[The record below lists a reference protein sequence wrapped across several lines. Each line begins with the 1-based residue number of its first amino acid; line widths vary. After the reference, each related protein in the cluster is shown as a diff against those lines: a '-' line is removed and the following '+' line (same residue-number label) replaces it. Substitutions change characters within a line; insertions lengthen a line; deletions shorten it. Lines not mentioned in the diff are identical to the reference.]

1 MKLSEHVEYI
11 RKLIDQSF
19 RNRLGRMG
27 ISNTQL
33 PITNHQQPITLI
45 YSVFKAET
53 GTVADAYEKLVE
65 ELTFTLF
72 NRLAALKVMEAH
84 TLHPEM
90 VTRRESH
97 GGRSFAHL
105 AWLEQNP
112 NARNEEAEG
121 LLPFLE
127 YQLQKLS
134 SDIPL
139 FSPQHPYHLLP
150 TALELLQIINSFNSV
165 EDDEDVKKTIHQPI
179 THHQSLITNNP
190 SPITNNQSPITNN
203 NQSPI
208 TIWQSDDVLG
218 WLYESYNNY
227 KKAAHKASGDKTEYN
242 KVSIQSQV
250 YTPRWV
256 VQFLVDNSLGKLY
269 LEMYPDSEIRHKYKI
284 ANAAVS
290 NSSLAVGSPQSPIT
304 NTSITNHQSPITKK
318 PLHEIRMIDPST
330 GSGNFLLYGFDLYYD
345 LYIDQIEN
353 YGADY
358 NEADI
363 PKLIIEN
370 NLYGVDLDDR
380 AIQLAQLG
388 LYIKAKRKKRTSK
401 VNHFN
406 IVSSDF
412 FLPAY
417 EEVKEM
423 FEDGNVGDRERNII
437 ADLWEDLQNAH
448 KFGSLIRLEEK
459 MNHKW
464 FGTKQ
469 KKDPNQIV
477 LFEEQNVDEY
487 ESFRTNFFTN
497 LQKAV
502 VQNTAKQG
510 QTFLNT
516 KTQDAITFLQLLTQ
530 KYDVAVANPPYTD
543 SADFGSEL
551 KKFVEANYKQP
562 YKFNTNLYAAFIK
575 RCYEL
580 TTENGFIAMI
590 HPFSFMFIKSYE
602 DVRKLIIEK
611 THIEIL
617 IDYGLDR
624 VNVFDGGY
632 ASAPT
637 IYILSKITTNI
648 ASVFFRLIDGIQE
661 KDKKGKFEDSFLN
674 YFNGMTDDL
683 CFKIHQ
689 NDLKLIDG
697 FPFIYWISDAF
708 RNQFK
713 NKKLRD
719 VGDIVSGLKTGNN
732 EKCLR
737 FWWEVDF
744 KLNSD
749 SWALYHKGGNFNK
762 WYGNKWL
769 CINHSNDFALIREQ
783 NSFNIPNSKFIFA
796 KGITYNGLGGKG
808 VCARLMDDTDLFDMG
823 SSSIFLDDV
832 YYSLGFINS
841 KLINYILNA
850 FNPTVNT
857 QPNDI
862 ERVPYAKPSILQKGT
877 VEKLSQSNVEIKKH
891 LCLYHI
897 IENNFEQSPLSTFQG
912 ASIKDRVLAYLN
924 FENAQHTQVL
934 VNEAIIN
941 ELIFE
946 VYELSD
952 ADREQ
957 VEAKMGLSIGSLP
970 VCKEAISDWLL
981 VISNWENE
989 PIANHQLLMTN
1000 KLMTNKLI
1008 TNYQLLITNDQSL
1021 TSSQSPITNDQ
1032 SLTSSQSPITNDQ
1045 SLTSSQLPIT
1055 NDQQTNHQQ
1064 TNDQL
1069 TNHQLPI
1076 TTFEPEKI
1084 REIKESFATL
1094 YQSNNDL
1101 EEFCIRHQVNPINVW
1116 YWFKEAN
1123 IIPAARASEI
1133 ALEFLADAIRTL
1145 LQQDD
1150 DGIIPLVGLPGEEA
1164 LSQRLEQHCL
1174 QNGFTAAQ
1182 YMQLDSL
1189 LGRSVNEYL
1198 EHHFFN
1204 QLSNHLN
1211 LFMYLPKTPFIWHL
1225 SSGQHQG
1232 FAAYILI
1239 YKWNRDSLFKLK
1251 SHYISHRVQ
1260 NLEYRQITLQEVN
1273 TAQAQAEKETIR
1285 LQLIE
1290 IEIFKTKIDELIAE
1304 GYDPKLDDGVGKNIA
1319 PLQKKGLLSAE
1330 VLKTTGGT
1338 KSQLEK
1344 YLNADW

>member
-1 MKLSEHVEYI
+1 MKLSEHVEHI
-11 RKLIDQSF
+11 RQLIDQAF

-27 ISNTQL
+27 ISDGQL
-33 PITNHQQPITLI
+33 TAIENMPAERKRMETIRE
-45 YSVFKAET
+45 VFIAET

-84 TLHPEM
+84 TLHPEI

-127 YQLQKLS
+127 DQLQKLA

-150 TALELLQIINSFNSV
+150 TALELQGIINAFNQV
-165 EDDEDVKKTIHQPI
+165 ETDTQVETE
-179 THHQSLITNNP
+179 
-190 SPITNNQSPITNN
+190 
-203 NQSPI
+203 
-208 TIWQSDDVLG
+208 IWKSDDVLG

-269 LEMYPDSEIRHKYKI
+269 LEMHPDSEIRNKYKI
-284 ANAAVS
+284 ANAP
-290 NSSLAVGSPQSPIT
+290 SSQT
-304 NTSITNHQSPITKK
+304 RERK

-330 GSGNFLLYGFDLYYD
+330 GSGNYLLYGFDMYYD

-358 NEADI
+358 NEADV

-370 NLYGVDLDDR
+370 NLHGVDLDDR

-388 LYIKAKRKKRTSK
+388 LYIKAKRKKRTAK
-401 VNHFN
+401 IEHFN

-417 EEVKEM
+417 NDVKDI
-423 FEDGNVGDRERNII
+423 FEDGNVGERERKII
-437 ADLWEDLQNAH
+437 EDLWEDLQNAH

-459 MNHKW
+459 LNLKW
-464 FGTKQ
+464 FGTKD
-469 KKDPNQIV
+469 KNDPNQV
-477 LFEEQNVDEY
+477 TLFGQQNLEDY
-487 ESFRTNFFTN
+487 ANFRNAFFTN

-502 VQNTAKQG
+502 AQNTAKQG

-543 SADFGSEL
+543 SADFGPEL
-551 KKFVEANYKQP
+551 KIFVEANYKQP
-562 YKFNTNLYAAFIK
+562 YKFNTNLYAVFIK
-575 RCYEL
+575 RCCEIIN
-580 TTENGFIAMI
+580 ENGKVAMV
-590 HPFSFMFIKSYE
+590 HPPTFMYIKTFE
-602 DVRKLIIEK
+602 DVRKFIVNKMHISLFVEWGYLGMFHQSARVDAAMYILEKEPKDVPVQFIKLNDIYEGRRYEAFVKAYDDLLANRPNKHNITLPQEKLKIIE
-611 THIEIL
+611 
-617 IDYGLDR
+617 GW
-624 VNVFDGGY
+624 
-632 ASAPT
+632 
-637 IYILSKITTNI
+637 
-648 ASVFFRLIDGIQE
+648 
-661 KDKKGKFEDSFLN
+661 
-674 YFNGMTDDL
+674 
-683 CFKIHQ
+683 
-689 NDLKLIDG
+689 
-697 FPFIYWISDAF
+697 PFIYWISDGF
-708 RNQFK
+708 RAKFK
-713 NKKLRD
+713 GERLNDKIK
-719 VGDIVSGLKTGNN
+719 VCSGLSTANN
-732 EKCLR
+732 DRFLR
-737 FWWEVDF
+737 FWWEVGYENIYQGIVED
-744 KLNSD
+744 KRK
-749 SWALYHKGGNFNK
+749 WVLYCKGGPYKKWSGNLWVVVNYQNDGSLLRDNGGTLRNK
-762 WYGNKWL
+762 DFYFKEGITCSGRSSSKGVSYRYFPSNHIFDVGATGLIPINDNSLWYG
-769 CINHSNDFALIREQ
+769 
-783 NSFNIPNSKFIFA
+783 
-796 KGITYNGLGGKG
+796 
-808 VCARLMDDTDLFDMG
+808 
-823 SSSIFLDDV
+823 
-832 YYSLGFINS
+832 LGFMNS
-841 KLINYILNA
+841 KLTTYILDCL
-850 FNPTVNT
+850 NPTVNT
-857 QPNDI
+857 TEGD
-862 ERVPYAKPSILQKGT
+862 LQKVPFIVPADDLSVK
-877 VEKLSQSNVEIKKH
+877 VELLTKSNTEISFSLLKFRS
-891 LCLYHI
+891 
-897 IENNFEQSPLSTFQG
+897 IETSFEQSPFTAFVG
-912 ASIKDRVLAYLN
+912 ASLKDRVLAYLN
-924 FENAQHTQVL
+924 YENIQHTQVL
-934 VNEAIIN
+934 INEAIIN

-957 VEAKMGLSIGSLP
+957 VETKMGLSIGSFAVL
-970 VCKEAISDWLL
+970 KEAKESFL
-981 VISNWENE
+981 
-989 PIANHQLLMTN
+989 AQLQN
-1000 KLMTNKLI
+1000 
-1008 TNYQLLITNDQSL
+1008 
-1021 TSSQSPITNDQ
+1021 PITEVTDHIQN
-1032 SLTSSQSPITNDQ
+1032 LA
-1045 SLTSSQLPIT
+1045 
-1055 NDQQTNHQQ
+1055 
-1064 TNDQL
+1064 
-1069 TNHQLPI
+1069 I
-1076 TTFEPEKI
+1076 TTFDEQQT
-1084 REIKESFATL
+1084 REIKEDFVTL

-1101 EEFCIRHQVNPINVW
+1101 EEFCNRHQVNPINVW

-1123 IIPAARASEI
+1123 TLPVARASEI

-1211 LFMYLPKTPFIWHL
+1211 FFMFLPKTPFIWHL

-1232 FAAYILI
+1232 FEAYILI

-1260 NLEYRQITLQEVN
+1260 NLEYRQITLQDVN
-1273 TAQAQAEKETIR
+1273 TAQAQTEKETIR
-1285 LQLIE
+1285 LQLQE
-1290 IEIFKTKIDELIAE
+1290 IKLFTIKIDELIAE

-1319 PLQKKGLLSAE
+1319 PLQKKDLLRAE
-1330 VLKTTGGT
+1330 VLKTTGGA

-1344 YLNADW
+1344 YLKADW

>member
-1 MKLSEHVEYI
+1 MKLSEHVEHI
-11 RKLIDQSF
+11 RQLIEQAF

-27 ISNTQL
+27 INEGQL
-33 PITNHQQPITLI
+33 IPIQNIPAERKRMETIRE
-45 YSVFKAET
+45 VFIAET

-84 TLHPEM
+84 TLHPEI
-90 VTRRESH
+90 VTRRESN

-121 LLPFLE
+121 LLPFLGD
-127 YQLQKLS
+127 QLQKLA

-150 TALELLQIINSFNSV
+150 TALELQGIINAFNQV
-165 EDDEDVKKTIHQPI
+165 ETDTQVETE
-179 THHQSLITNNP
+179 
-190 SPITNNQSPITNN
+190 
-203 NQSPI
+203 
-208 TIWQSDDVLG
+208 IWKSDDVLG
-218 WLYESYNNY
+218 WFYESYNNY

-250 YTPRWV
+250 YTQRWV

-269 LEMYPDSEIRHKYKI
+269 LEMYPESEIRNKYKI
-284 ANAAVS
+284 ANA
-290 NSSLAVGSPQSPIT
+290 P
-304 NTSITNHQSPITKK
+304 TSQTRERK

-330 GSGNFLLYGFDLYYD
+330 GSGNYLLYGFDMYYD

-388 LYIKAKRKKRTSK
+388 LYIKAKRKKRTVK
-401 VNHFN
+401 VEHFN

-417 EEVKEM
+417 DEVKHL
-423 FEDGNVGDRERNII
+423 FENGAPLDEQLEKIVI
-437 ADLWEDLQNAH
+437 DLWEDLQQAH

-459 MNHKW
+459 FSIKLHGLVKEE
-464 FGTKQ
+464 GIT
-469 KKDPNQIV
+469 
-477 LFEEQNVDEY
+477 LFTEQNLVKYDE
-487 ESFRTNFFTN
+487 FRTNFFTN

-502 VQNTAKQG
+502 AQNTDKQG

-543 SADFGSEL
+543 SADFGPEL

-562 YKFNTNLYAAFIK
+562 YKFNTNLYAVFIK
-575 RCYEL
+575 RCFEL
-580 TTENGFIAMI
+580 TSENGKIALI
-590 HPFSFMFIKSYE
+590 HPLTFMYIKTFE
-602 DVRKLIIEK
+602 DVRKFILDK
-611 THIEIL
+611 THISVFV
-617 IDYGLDR
+617 DYGLSNLFGAVMVDPAFY
-624 VNVFDGGY
+624 VLEKGND
-632 ASAPT
+632 
-637 IYILSKITTNI
+637 K
-648 ASVFFRLIDGIQE
+648 QE
-661 KDKKGKFEDSFLN
+661 KSWFISLDQYTRTPNEKFKKDFCLEAL
-674 YFNGMTDDL
+674 DDNISNRPNKHNISL
-683 CFKIHQ
+683 PQEKLKI
-689 NDLKLIDG
+689 IEG
-697 FPFIYWISDAF
+697 WPFIYWISDGF
-708 RNQFK
+708 REKFKGANLESVSDVKVGINSGSNEQF
-713 NKKLRD
+713 
-719 VGDIVSGLKTGNN
+719 V
-732 EKCLR
+732 R
-737 FWWEVDF
+737 FWWE
-744 KLNSD
+744 LNHDDISTEYNKD
-749 SWALYHKGGNFNK
+749 KKKWVGYAKGGPYNK
-762 WYGNKWL
+762 WFGNLWL
-769 CINHSNDFALIREQ
+769 QLNW
-783 NSFNIPNSKFIFA
+783 FNNGYELRNCDKAILRNEEFYLKE
-796 KGITYNGLGGKG
+796 GITYSASGSKG
-808 VCARLMDDTDLFDMG
+808 VSFRYLPENFIFDVGG
-823 SSSIFLDDV
+823 SCVFPKKGISNKTLLAIV
-832 YYSLGFINS
+832 NS
-841 KLINYILNA
+841 TLSFYVADCL
-850 FNPTVNT
+850 NPTVNT
-857 QPNDI
+857 QVGDLKRIPFV
-862 ERVPYAKPSILQKGT
+862 VPSKIKEETISELADKNI
-877 VEKLSQSNVEIKKH
+877 EIKRL
-891 LCLYHI
+891 LCSYRI
-897 IENNFEQSPLSTFQG
+897 IETNFKSSPLLDFQG
-912 ASIKDRVLAYLN
+912 AALKDRVLAYLN
-924 FENAQHTQVL
+924 YENAQHTQVL
-934 VNEAIIN
+934 INEAIIN

-957 VEAKMGLSIGSLP
+957 VEAKMGLSIGSLA
-970 VCKEAISDWLL
+970 VLKEAKDAFL
-981 VISNWENE
+981 V
-989 PIANHQLLMTN
+989 QLQIPLAEVTEHIQN
-1000 KLMTNKLI
+1000 
-1008 TNYQLLITNDQSL
+1008 
-1021 TSSQSPITNDQ
+1021 
-1032 SLTSSQSPITNDQ
+1032 
-1045 SLTSSQLPIT
+1045 
-1055 NDQQTNHQQ
+1055 
-1064 TNDQL
+1064 
-1069 TNHQLPI
+1069 LPI
-1076 TTFEPEKI
+1076 TTFDEQQL
-1084 REIKESFATL
+1084 REIKEAFATL

-1123 IIPAARASEI
+1123 TVPVARASEI

-1145 LQQDD
+1145 LHQDD

-1182 YMQLDSL
+1182 YMQLDSI
-1189 LGRSVNEYL
+1189 LGRSVNEYI

-1232 FAAYILI
+1232 FEAYILI

-1251 SHYISHRVQ
+1251 SQYISHRVQ
-1260 NLEYRQITLQEVN
+1260 NLEYRQITLQDVN

-1285 LQLIE
+1285 LQLQE
-1290 IEIFKTKIDELIAE
+1290 IKLFTTKIEELIAE

-1319 PLQKKGLLSAE
+1319 PLQKKGLLRAE
-1330 VLKTTGGT
+1330 VLKSVG
-1338 KSQLEK
+1338 KNSQLEK

>member
-1 MKLSEHVEYI
+1 MKLSEHTEHI
-11 RKLIDQSF
+11 RQLIDQAF

-27 ISNTQL
+27 INEGQL
-33 PITNHQQPITLI
+33 TAVQNMPAERKRMETIRE
-45 YSVFKAET
+45 VFIAET

-84 TLHPEM
+84 TLHPEI

-127 YQLQKLS
+127 EQLQKLAS
-134 SDIPL
+134 EIPL

-150 TALELLQIINSFNSV
+150 TALELQGIINAFNQV
-165 EDDEDVKKTIHQPI
+165 ETDTQVETE
-179 THHQSLITNNP
+179 
-190 SPITNNQSPITNN
+190 
-203 NQSPI
+203 
-208 TIWQSDDVLG
+208 IWKSDDVLG

-269 LEMYPDSEIRHKYKI
+269 LEMYPDSEIRNKYKI
-284 ANAAVS
+284 ANAP
-290 NSSLAVGSPQSPIT
+290 SSQT
-304 NTSITNHQSPITKK
+304 RDRK

-330 GSGNFLLYGFDLYYD
+330 GSGNYLLYGFDMYYD

-358 NEADI
+358 SEADV
-363 PKLIIEN
+363 PKLIIEH

-388 LYIKAKRKKRTSK
+388 LYIKAKRKKRTAK
-401 VNHFN
+401 IEHFN

-417 EEVKEM
+417 NDVKDI
-423 FEDGNVGDRERNII
+423 FEDGNVGERERKII
-437 ADLWEDLQNAH
+437 EDLWEDLQNAH

-459 MNHKW
+459 LNLKW
-464 FGTKQ
+464 FGTKDNS
-469 KKDPNQIV
+469 DPNQV
-477 LFEEQNVDEY
+477 TLFGQQEIEGFET
-487 ESFRTNFFTN
+487 FRNTFFTN

-502 VQNTAKQG
+502 AQNTAKQG
-510 QTFLNT
+510 LTFLNT

-530 KYDVAVANPPYTD
+530 KYNVAVANPPYTD
-543 SADFGSEL
+543 SADFGPEL
-551 KKFVEANYKQP
+551 KKFIETNYKKP

-575 RCYEL
+575 RCCEITNEDGYI
-580 TTENGFIAMI
+580 GMI
-590 HPFSFMFIKSYE
+590 HPNTFMFIKTFE
-602 DVRKLIIEK
+602 NVRDYLIE
-611 THIEIL
+611 TLHIAIL
-617 IDYGLDR
+617 VDYGLDR
-624 VNVFDGGY
+624 VNLFGGDILLDSNCWY
-632 ASAPT
+632 ILNKT
-637 IYILSKITTNI
+637 KQQKKGIYIDIATNQ
-648 ASVFFRLIDGIQE
+648 QE
-661 KDKKGKFEDSFLN
+661 KYKRDSF
-674 YFNGMTDDL
+674 YTAIDDFANNSKNSRTFL
-683 CFKIHQ
+683 VEQEKFKVIS
-689 NDLKLIDG
+689 G
-697 FPFIYWISDAF
+697 SPFIYWISD
-708 RNQFK
+708 
-713 NKKLRD
+713 KLREKFK
-719 VGDIVSGLKTGNN
+719 GTPLKNICPPKSGLATSNN
-732 EKCLR
+732 DRFLK
-737 FWWEVDF
+737 FWWEVSIDSISKEIIDELGW
-744 KLNSD
+744 KLYS
-749 SWALYHKGGNFNK
+749 KGGPYNK
-762 WYGNKWL
+762 WQGNLWTIVKW
-769 CINHSNDFALIREQ
+769 HSNAIEMRSTGSAVFRNEDYYFRE
-783 NSFNIPNSKFIFA
+783 
-796 KGITYNGLGGKG
+796 GITYSASGQKGASFRYLPSNCVYDVGGASLFILDKSFSLLYILGLLNTK
-808 VCARLMDDTDLFDMG
+808 
-823 SSSIFLDDV
+823 
-832 YYSLGFINS
+832 FITY
-841 KLINYILNA
+841 LINCLN
-850 FNPTVNT
+850 PSVNT
-857 QPNDI
+857 QVGDI
-862 ERVPYAKPSILQKGT
+862 ERIPFVIPSKKQEESISN
-877 VEKLSQSNVEIKKH
+877 LSDKNVEIKKIF
-891 LCLYHI
+891 CSYRI
-897 IENNFEQSPLSTFQG
+897 IETNFEKSPLLAFQG
-912 ASIKDRVLAYLN
+912 ASLKDRVLAYLN
-924 FENAQHTQVL
+924 DENALYAQVL
-934 VNEAIIN
+934 INEAIIN

-957 VEAKMGLSIGSLP
+957 VEAKMGLSIGSLA
-970 VCKEAISDWLL
+970 VFKEAKDAFL
-981 VISNWENE
+981 
-989 PIANHQLLMTN
+989 AQLQNPLAEVTEHIQN
-1000 KLMTNKLI
+1000 
-1008 TNYQLLITNDQSL
+1008 
-1021 TSSQSPITNDQ
+1021 
-1032 SLTSSQSPITNDQ
+1032 
-1045 SLTSSQLPIT
+1045 
-1055 NDQQTNHQQ
+1055 
-1064 TNDQL
+1064 
-1069 TNHQLPI
+1069 LPI
-1076 TTFEPEKI
+1076 TTFDEQQI
-1084 REIKESFATL
+1084 REIKEAFATL

-1123 IIPAARASEI
+1123 SIPQARAAEI

-1232 FAAYILI
+1232 FEAYILI

-1260 NLEYRQITLQEVN
+1260 NLEYRQITLQDVN
-1273 TAQAQAEKETIR
+1273 TAQAQTEKETIR
-1285 LQLIE
+1285 LQLQE
-1290 IEIFKTKIDELIAE
+1290 IKLFTTKIDELIAE

-1319 PLQKKGLLSAE
+1319 PLQKKGLLRAE
-1330 VLKTTGGT
+1330 VLKTTGGA

-1344 YLNADW
+1344 YINADW

>member
-1 MKLSEHVEYI
+1 MKLSEHTEHI
-11 RKLIDQSF
+11 RQLIDRAF

-27 ISNTQL
+27 INEGQL
-33 PITNHQQPITLI
+33 VSLTDAPVERKRMETIRE
-45 YSVFKAET
+45 VFVAET

-84 TLHPEM
+84 TLHPEI

-121 LLPFLE
+121 LFPFLE
-127 YQLQKLS
+127 EQLQKLA

-150 TALELLQIINSFNSV
+150 TALELLGIINAFNQIESDTQV
-165 EDDEDVKKTIHQPI
+165 EAE
-179 THHQSLITNNP
+179 
-190 SPITNNQSPITNN
+190 
-203 NQSPI
+203 
-208 TIWQSDDVLG
+208 IWKSDDVLG

-284 ANAAVS
+284 ANA
-290 NSSLAVGSPQSPIT
+290 P
-304 NTSITNHQSPITKK
+304 TSQTRERK

-330 GSGNFLLYGFDLYYD
+330 GSGNYLLYGFDMYYD

-370 NLYGVDLDDR
+370 NLHGVDLDDR

-388 LYIKAKRKKRTSK
+388 LYIKAKRKKRTVK
-401 VNHFN
+401 IEHFN

-417 EEVKEM
+417 EEVKHL
-423 FEDGNVGDRERNII
+423 FENGAPLDAQLEKIVI
-437 ADLWEDLQNAH
+437 DLWEDLQQAH

-459 MNHKW
+459 FSIKLHGLVKEE
-464 FGTKQ
+464 GIT
-469 KKDPNQIV
+469 
-477 LFEEQNVDEY
+477 LFTEQNLIKYDE
-487 ESFRTNFFTN
+487 FRTNFFTN

-502 VQNTAKQG
+502 AQNTAKQG

-543 SADFGSEL
+543 SADFGPEL

-562 YKFNTNLYAAFIK
+562 YKFNTNLYATFIK
-575 RCYEL
+575 SCCEI
-580 TTENGFIAMI
+580 TTDDGYVGMI
-590 HPFSFMFIKSYE
+590 HPHTFMFIKTFE
-602 DVRKLIIEK
+602 DVRKYLIEH
-611 THIEIL
+611 THIDL
-617 IDYGLDR
+617 MVDYGLDR
-624 VNVFDGGY
+624 VNLFGPGILLDATWYV
-632 ASAPT
+632 
-637 IYILSKITTNI
+637 LSKKKKESSGLYFNITANQ
-648 ASVFFRLIDGIQE
+648 QE
-661 KDKKGKFEDSFLN
+661 KAKQASLEQAYEDALN
-674 YFNGMTDDL
+674 NRSNNRLYTL
-683 CFKIHQ
+683 PQEKLKI
-689 NDLKLIDG
+689 IEG
-697 FPFIYWISDAF
+697 WPFIYWISDGF
-708 RNQFK
+708 REKFK
-713 NKKLRD
+713 EKALD
-719 VGDIVSGLKTGNN
+719 EYFHPAQGMATSNN
-732 EKCLR
+732 ERFVR
-737 FWWEVDF
+737 FWWEVEQS
-744 KLNSD
+744 KLSINIED
-749 SWALYHKGGNFNK
+749 NLKWKLYSKGGPFNK
-762 WYGNKWL
+762 WHGNNWTVV
-769 CINHSNDFALIREQ
+769 NWEN
-783 NSFNIPNSKFIFA
+783 
-796 KGITYNGLGGKG
+796 NGFEIKNFVDDNGRQRSAVRNEHFYLNKG
-808 VCARLMDDTDLFDMG
+808 VTYTASGSKGATFRLHPLNNLFDVGG
-823 SSSIFLDDV
+823 SCIF
-832 YYSLGFINS
+832 S
-841 KLINYILNA
+841 KSDYKNNEYLLAFLNTKLAFYILDCL
-850 FNPTVNT
+850 NPTVNT
-857 QPNDI
+857 TQGDLARIPFVIPIKTI
-862 ERVPYAKPSILQKGT
+862 EDCITKSSI
-877 VEKLSQSNVEIKKH
+877 SNIDIKKQ
-891 LCLYHI
+891 LCSFKVF
-897 IENNFEQSPLSTFQG
+897 ETNFQQSPLLAFQE
-912 ASIKDRVLAYLN
+912 AAFKDRVLAFLN
-924 FENAQHTQVL
+924 FENVQHTQVL
-934 VNEAIIN
+934 INEAIIN

-957 VEAKMGLSIGSLP
+957 VEAKMGVSIGSLP
-970 VCKEAISDWLL
+970 VIREAKETF
-981 VISNWENE
+981 VT
-989 PIANHQLLMTN
+989 QLQN
-1000 KLMTNKLI
+1000 P
-1008 TNYQLLITNDQSL
+1008 L
-1021 TSSQSPITNDQ
+1021 TEVSEHIVN
-1032 SLTSSQSPITNDQ
+1032 
-1045 SLTSSQLPIT
+1045 LPV
-1055 NDQQTNHQQ
+1055 
-1064 TNDQL
+1064 
-1069 TNHQLPI
+1069 
-1076 TTFEPEKI
+1076 TTFDEQQI
-1084 REIKESFATL
+1084 REIKEGFSTL

-1123 IIPAARASEI
+1123 VVPAARAAEI
-1133 ALEFLADAIRTL
+1133 ALEFLADSIRTL

-1174 QNGFTAAQ
+1174 HNGFTAAQ

-1232 FAAYILI
+1232 FEAYILI

-1251 SHYISHRVQ
+1251 SQYISQRVQ
-1260 NLEYRQITLQEVN
+1260 NLEYRQIQLQDVN
-1273 TAQAQAEKETIR
+1273 TAQAQTEKEKIR
-1285 LQLIE
+1285 LQLHE
-1290 IEIFKTKIDELIAE
+1290 IEAFKSKIDDLIAE

-1319 PLQKKGLLSAE
+1319 PLQKKGLLRAE
-1330 VLKTTGGT
+1330 VLKTTGGA

>member
-1 MKLSEHVEYI
+1 MKLSEHVEHI
-11 RKLIDQSF
+11 RQLIDQAF

-27 ISNTQL
+27 INEGQL
-33 PITNHQQPITLI
+33 TAIENMPAERKRMETIRE
-45 YSVFKAET
+45 VFIAET

-84 TLHPEM
+84 TLHPEI

-112 NARNEEAEG
+112 IARNEEAEG

-127 YQLQKLS
+127 DQLQKLA

-139 FSPQHPYHLLP
+139 FSPYHPYHLLP
-150 TALELLQIINSFNSV
+150 TALELQGIINAFNQV
-165 EDDEDVKKTIHQPI
+165 ETDSQVETE
-179 THHQSLITNNP
+179 
-190 SPITNNQSPITNN
+190 
-203 NQSPI
+203 
-208 TIWQSDDVLG
+208 IWKSDDVLG

-269 LEMYPDSEIRHKYKI
+269 LEMYPDSEIRNKYKI
-284 ANAAVS
+284 ANA
-290 NSSLAVGSPQSPIT
+290 P
-304 NTSITNHQSPITKK
+304 NHQSRERK

-330 GSGNFLLYGFDLYYD
+330 GSGNYLLYGFDVYYD

-353 YGADY
+353 FSADY
-358 NEADI
+358 DEADV

-370 NLYGVDLDDR
+370 NLHGVDLDDR

-388 LYIKAKRKKRTSK
+388 LYIKAKRKKRTAK
-401 VNHFN
+401 IEHFN

-417 EEVKEM
+417 NDVKDI
-423 FEDGNVGDRERNII
+423 FEDGNVGERERKII
-437 ADLWEDLQNAH
+437 EDLWEDLQNAH

-459 MNHKW
+459 LNLKW
-464 FGTKQ
+464 FGTKD
-469 KKDPNQIV
+469 KNDPNQV
-477 LFEEQNVDEY
+477 TLFGQQNLEDY
-487 ESFRTNFFTN
+487 ANFRNAFFTN

-502 VQNTAKQG
+502 AQNTAKQG

-543 SADFGSEL
+543 SGNFGDELAIFINSNYNIENKFGS
-551 KKFVEANYKQP
+551 
-562 YKFNTNLYAAFIK
+562 NLYSVFIK
-575 RCYEL
+575 RSIEL
-580 TTENGFIAMI
+580 LTDKGYLGII
-590 HPFSFMFIKSYE
+590 HPDTLLTIDAFKDI
-602 DVRKLIIEK
+602 RKYILTNYYIS
-611 THIEIL
+611 IL
-617 IDYGLDR
+617 IDVGLDR
-624 VNVFDGGY
+624 VNMFGPDVGVEPVFYVLNKNKSDLQDSIFIDASHNLQEKFKKGEFEKAFEDLEGSKNNKRLFILNQREFLKIKATPFIYYLSDSFRDKFTKESLEQKFKIVVGVTTGNNNRFLRLWWEVENSQWVSYAKGGEKNNWYGNLWAKINWFDGGNEIRNY
-632 ASAPT
+632 SVDGKKKAS
-637 IYILSKITTNI
+637 LRSE
-648 ASVFFRLIDGIQE
+648 RL
-661 KDKKGKFEDSFLN
+661 
-674 YFNGMTDDL
+674 YF
-683 CFKIHQ
+683 K
-689 NDLKLIDG
+689 
-697 FPFIYWISDAF
+697 
-708 RNQFK
+708 
-713 NKKLRD
+713 
-719 VGDIVSGLKTGNN
+719 
-732 EKCLR
+732 E
-737 FWWEVDF
+737 
-744 KLNSD
+744 
-749 SWALYHKGGNFNK
+749 
-762 WYGNKWL
+762 
-769 CINHSNDFALIREQ
+769 
-783 NSFNIPNSKFIFA
+783 
-796 KGITYNGLGGKG
+796 GITYSALGGEK
-808 VCARLMDDTDLFDMG
+808 VSFRLLPSGCIFDSGG
-823 SSSIFLDDV
+823 SCIFNEGDKNELL
-832 YYSLGFINS
+832 YLLGLLNS
-841 KLINYILNA
+841 KLSVYILNCL
-850 FNPTVNT
+850 NNTVNI
-857 QPNDI
+857 QVGDVKRIPFVI
-862 ERVPYAKPSILQKGT
+862 PPKRQEGLISIIA
-877 VEKLSQSNVEIKKH
+877 ENNIEIKKN
-891 LCLYHI
+891 LCSYRI
-897 IENNFEQSPLSTFQG
+897 VETTFVQSPLIAFQG
-912 ASIKDRVLAYLN
+912 AALKDRVLAYLN
-924 FENAQHTQVL
+924 YENAQLTQVL
-934 VNEAIIN
+934 INEAIIN

-957 VEAKMGLSIGSLP
+957 VEAKMGLSIGSLA
-970 VCKEAISDWLL
+970 VLKEAKEAFLAQL
-981 VISNWENE
+981 QN
-989 PIANHQLLMTN
+989 PIAE
-1000 KLMTNKLI
+1000 I
-1008 TNYQLLITNDQSL
+1008 TEHIQN
-1021 TSSQSPITNDQ
+1021 
-1032 SLTSSQSPITNDQ
+1032 
-1045 SLTSSQLPIT
+1045 
-1055 NDQQTNHQQ
+1055 
-1064 TNDQL
+1064 
-1069 TNHQLPI
+1069 LPI
-1076 TTFEPEKI
+1076 TTFDEQRV

-1101 EEFCIRHQVNPINVW
+1101 EEFCIRYQVNPINVW

-1123 IIPAARASEI
+1123 TVPAARASEI

-1182 YMQLDSL
+1182 YMQLESL

-1198 EHHFFN
+1198 QHHFFN

-1232 FAAYILI
+1232 FEVYILI

-1260 NLEYRQITLQEVN
+1260 NLEYRQITLQDVN
-1273 TAQAQAEKETIR
+1273 TALAQAEKETIR
-1285 LQLIE
+1285 LQLEE
-1290 IEIFKTKIDELIAE
+1290 IKVFVNKIDELIAE

-1319 PLQKKGLLSAE
+1319 PIQKKGLLRAE
-1330 VLKTTGGT
+1330 VLKSAG
-1338 KSQLEK
+1338 KNSQLEK